1 MLNSHLSFFT
11 ADAPPAGGTTVVK
24 NLTSIIQ
31 YLVSNL
37 SPPPMSLR
45 VGIVGLPNV
54 GKSTLFKALTRKAVD
69 INNYPFCTI
78 EPNVGIV
85 SVPDHRL
92 DVLAAFS
99 KTEKIVPAV
108 VEFVDIAG
116 LVKGASEGEGL
127 GNKFLANIRE
137 TDAIVQVVRV
147 FENPNIS
154 HVHNIIDPVNDVDVI
169 NTELILADLE
179 TVTKRRDKVAK
190 EVRANRKGA
199 AEEIVLLEVLLSG
212 LESGKLAGEIVLP
225 GNPDDARKLLKEL
238 SLLTAKPFLYVYNMS
253 DRESSLPE
261 ALASRAH
268 VCLDIK
274 IEEEL
279 NEMTIEEQEE
289 FGIVSH
295 LPELIREAYSLLG
308 LMTFFTTGEQET
320 RAWTILRGS
329 TAPQAGAAIHSD
341 FEEKFIRAEV
351 IFWEKLIEAG
361 SWAAARDQGILRLEG
376 KDYIVQDGDVM
387 IFKV

>member
-1 MLNSHLSFFT
+1 
-11 ADAPPAGGTTVVK
+11 
-24 NLTSIIQ
+24 
-31 YLVSNL
+31 
-37 SPPPMSLR
+37 MSLR

-85 SVPDHRL
+85 TVPDHRL
-92 DVLAAFS
+92 DALSAFS
-99 KTEKIVPAV
+99 QTQKIVPAV

-137 TDAIVQVVRV
+137 TDAIIQVVRV
-147 FENPNIS
+147 FENPDII
-154 HVHNIIDPVNDVDVI
+154 HVHNTIDPSNDIEVI

-179 TVTKRRDKVAK
+179 TVTKRKEKTAK
-190 EVRANRKGA
+190 EARANKKGA
-199 AEEIVLLEVLLSG
+199 AEELKHLEELATG
-212 LESGKLAGEIVLP
+212 LEQGLLANTIPLS
-225 GNPDDARKLLKEL
+225 GNPDDVKRLLKEL

-253 DRESSLPE
+253 DIEASLPP
-261 ALASRAH
+261 ALAARPH
-268 VCLDIK
+268 VRLDIK

-279 NEMTIEEQEE
+279 NDMTAEEQEE
-289 FGIVSH
+289 FGLVSH

-308 LMTFFTTGEQET
+308 LMTFFTTGEKET
-320 RAWTILRGS
+320 RAWTVLQGS

-351 IFWEKLIEAG
+351 INWEKLIAVG
-361 SWAAARDQGILRLEG
+361 SWSAAKEQGVLRLEG
-376 KDYIVQDGDVM
+376 KEYIVQDGDTI

>member
-1 MLNSHLSFFT
+1 
-11 ADAPPAGGTTVVK
+11 
-24 NLTSIIQ
+24 
-31 YLVSNL
+31 
-37 SPPPMSLR
+37 MSLR

-85 SVPDHRL
+85 TVPDHRL
-92 DVLAAFS
+92 DALSAFS
-99 KTEKIVPAV
+99 KTQKTVPAV

-137 TDAIVQVVRV
+137 TDAIIQVVRV
-147 FENPNIS
+147 FENPDII
-154 HVHNIIDPVNDVDVI
+154 HVHNTIDPANDIEVI

-179 TVTKRRDKVAK
+179 TVTKRRDKTAK
-190 EVRANRKGA
+190 EARANKKGA
-199 AEEIVLLEVLLSG
+199 VEEMKNLEELATGLQQGLLANVIPLS
-212 LESGKLAGEIVLP
+212 
-225 GNPDDARKLLKEL
+225 GNPDDAKRLLKEL

-253 DRESSLPE
+253 DIEASLPS
-261 ALASRAH
+261 ALAARPH
-268 VCLDIK
+268 VRLDIK

-279 NEMTIEEQEE
+279 NDMTAEEQEE
-289 FGIVSH
+289 FGLVSH

-308 LMTFFTTGEQET
+308 LMTFFTTGVQET

-351 IFWEKLIEAG
+351 IFWEKLISAG
-361 SWAAARDQGILRLEG
+361 SWSAAKEQGVLRLEG
-376 KDYIVQDGDVM
+376 KEYIVQDGDVM